1 MFYVKTGRCNF
12 TFIQVEHRFLLW
24 WGSEIKNKTWL
35 WFENV
40 TLWIKTPV
48 FVSVCCR
55 TARHECHLLDTQLSS
70 VRSEVPD
77 FFFSSSLCLMLLILL
92 RKLCKNQTPP
102 TWVLT
107 PPVRLGLLLLLLPS
121 EQLRPQRKCVY
132 KWKTPL
138 CDKATLDLLKSTPK
152 CTRALSGRKTG
163 APFIPLGCGGEAAEG
178 DEHPVYFKCV
188 KCGEERQAGTTR
200 CCLSTS
206 SRPRSASPL
215 Q

>member
-1 MFYVKTGRCNF
+1 MFGERGTERFF
-12 TFIQVEHRFLLW
+12 TFVQVEHCVYPLVR
-24 WGSEIKNKTWL
+24 
-35 WFENV
+35 V
-40 TLWIKTPV
+40 WIKRPV
-48 FVSVCCR
+48 FCRCFLQNCPIRVSFIGYL
-55 TARHECHLLDTQLSS
+55 AAKFSQKWSS
-70 VRSEVPD
+70 WLFP
-77 FFFSSSLCLMLLILL
+77 FSSLCLMLLILL
-92 RKLCKNQTPP
+92 RKLCRNQTPP
-102 TWVLT
+102 TWGLT
-107 PPVRLGLLLLLLPS
+107 PPVRLGLPLPS

-132 KWKTPL
+132 KWETPL